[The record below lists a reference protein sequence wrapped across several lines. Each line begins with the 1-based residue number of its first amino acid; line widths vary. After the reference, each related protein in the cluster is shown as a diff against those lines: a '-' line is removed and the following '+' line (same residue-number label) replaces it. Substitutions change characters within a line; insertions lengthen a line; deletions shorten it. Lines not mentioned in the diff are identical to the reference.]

1 MVQAVAVVAVQVLA
15 VVAKAVL
22 ALEVLCVLFGVLA
35 ALVGHHHSHLQMLV
49 LNFWK
54 KYESL
59 Y

>member
-1 MVQAVAVVAVQVLA
+1 MAQVAEVAAAQALVVVE
-15 VVAKAVL
+15 KAVM

-35 ALVGHHHSHLQMLV
+35 ALVGHHHSPQLMSV